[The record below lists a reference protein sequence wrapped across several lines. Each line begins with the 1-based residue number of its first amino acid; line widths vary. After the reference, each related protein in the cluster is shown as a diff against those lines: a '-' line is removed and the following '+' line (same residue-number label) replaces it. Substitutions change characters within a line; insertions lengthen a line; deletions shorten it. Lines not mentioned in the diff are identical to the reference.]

1 MPVFGAGDLGGVHV
15 AAATSASAQRNIAIV
30 SCLPCAAALEFFAYM
45 FLVGQGILPWSLLA
59 VAVNFV
65 LMIVLNLTYC
75 VCMVRLL
82 WGDGASSTTPR
93 DTAESRR
100 AWLDSAIPVAPY
112 RAPGT
117 DGDEAAA
124 ACAWR
129 PWLWG
134 SSAAASLAGTPSTAR
149 VSMDGGSAPP
159 SRRSSAR
166 FAGRTPPTPAPARAR
181 SERTPHRAKPVA
193 RPRARARYGPRRCTS
208 RAAAPDAL

>member
-1 MPVFGAGDLGGVHV
+1 V

-117 DGDEAAA
+117 DGDESRCCVCLAALVVGELCRCLPCGHSFHGPCIDGWWLRAPLA
-124 ACAWR
+124 ALVCPLCR
-129 PWLWG
+129 QD
-134 SSAAASLAGTPSTAR
+134 AA
-149 VSMDGGSAPP
+149 
-159 SRRSSAR
+159 
-166 FAGRTPPTPAPARAR
+166 
-181 SERTPHRAKPVA
+181 H
-193 RPRARARYGPRRCTS
+193 PRACQS
-208 RAAAPDAL
+208 QV